1 MVEIQHNIYATIR
14 EIYRRLKSSTDVDL
28 NEYIAPSILTKGAS
42 PFELLIA
49 VILSQNTSDANAL
62 KAFEKMKKV
71 LGDITLQAILAASE
85 ETLTDV
91 LKPAGMNRIR
101 ARRLKELSSAIL
113 NLGGESWLNALM
125 NLDAESLR
133 AELMKLPGVG
143 PKTADVLTLMY
154 YRKPSFPIDTH
165 ILRVV
170 RRLGIFNS
178 RPNYESIRR
187 YFVEALGSNVAD
199 LIEFHLLLIAHGR
212 RICKARKPLC
222 NACILSDLCR
232 KNL

>member
-1 MVEIQHNIYATIR
+1 MVETHLDIYATIR

-28 NEYIAPSILTKGAS
+28 NEYIAPLILTKGAS

-49 VILSQNTSDANAL
+49 IILSQNTSDANAL
-62 KAFEKMKKV
+62 KAFERMKRV
-71 LGDITLQAILAASE
+71 LGDITPQTILATSE
-85 ETLTDV
+85 ETLSDA

-125 NLDAESLR
+125 HLDAESLR

-143 PKTADVLTLMY
+143 PKTADVLILMY

-170 RRLGIFNS
+170 WRLGIFNS
-178 RPNYESIRR
+178 KPNYETIRR
-187 YFVEALGSNVAD
+187 YVIEALGSNVAD

-212 RICKARKPLC
+212 RVCKARKPLC
-222 NACILSDLCR
+222 NTCILSDLCK
-232 KNL
+232 KNI

>member
-1 MVEIQHNIYATIR
+1 MVETHLDIYTIIR
-14 EIYRRLKSSTDVDL
+14 EIYRRLKSSTNVDL
-28 NEYIAPSILTKGAS
+28 NEYIAPLILTRGAS

-49 VILSQNTSDANAL
+49 IVLSQNTSDANAL
-62 KAFEKMKKV
+62 KAFERMKRV
-71 LGDITLQAILAASE
+71 LGDITPQTVWATSE
-85 ETLTDV
+85 EILSDV

-125 NLDAESLR
+125 HFDAESLR

-178 RPNYESIRR
+178 KPNYETIRR
-187 YFVEALGSNVAD
+187 YVIEALSSNVD
-199 LIEFHLLLIAHGR
+199 NLIDFHLLLIAHGR
-212 RICKARKPLC
+212 RVCRARKPLC
-222 NACILSDLCR
+222 NACVLSDLCR
-232 KNL
+232 KNI